1 MKDAVFASP
10 FEELGPFAFNDDVA
24 QVFPDMIRRSV
35 PGYGQMVG
43 GVGLLAARHA
53 EPNTQIYDLGCS
65 LGASAL
71 SMARHVRVPDTR
83 ILAIDN
89 SPAMIERAR
98 NFLADSRALEDRP
111 IELIQGDVLE
121 QPIENASVCSLI
133 LTLQFLPY
141 DQRDAFIQR
150 IAQNTCEGG
159 VLILAEKITF
169 DDPQEANWMQ
179 EVYWDFKRANG
190 YSELEIAQKR
200 SALENVLVPETRQAH
215 EQRLLRAGYRSVRVW
230 FQTLN
235 FMALVAI
242 K

>member
-43 GVGLLAARHA
+43 GTGLLAARHA
-53 EPNTQIYDLGCS
+53 QPNSHLYDFGTS
-65 LGASAL
+65 LGATAL
-71 SMARHVRVPDTR
+71 SMARHVRMPNTQV
-83 ILAIDN
+83 LAIDN
-89 SPAMIERAR
+89 SVPMIDRAR
-98 NFLADSRALEDRP
+98 AFLAESRTAEDRP
-111 IELIQGDVLE
+111 IQLIHDNVLNT
-121 QPIENASVCSLI
+121 PIENASVSALV
-133 LTLQFLPY
+133 LTLQFLPF
-141 DQRDAFIQR
+141 DQREGFIQR
-150 IAQNTCEGG
+150 IYNATRPGG
-159 VLILAEKITF
+159 LLVLAEKVTF
-169 DDPQEANWMQ
+169 EDPDHATWAQ

-200 SALENVLVPETRQAH
+200 QALENVLVPETPEAQVR
-215 EQRLLRAGYRSVRVW
+215 RLQKAGFNTVRPW

-235 FMALVAI
+235 FMAWVAI